1 MGSRT
6 SVVAG
11 GLARLGVGVGRCVRR
26 WLGRCLGLRRLA
38 LGLGLA
44 LLGGCPTVDLGD
56 TPTDIGL
63 CNPAGGVAYF
73 QDQIWPNYVV
83 RTDPKTQ
90 CNQMSCHVAG
100 GNGLD
105 FPNPVDYPTAYRR
118 VQIYLNCGMP
128 SASPFL
134 TKPLAGTDAHSGG
147 DIFASLSD
155 PAVQVFLDW
164 FQ

>member
-11 GLARLGVGVGRCVRR
+11 GLARLGGVGRH
-26 WLGRCLGLRRLA
+26 
-38 LGLGLA
+38 LGLGLKLSLGLG
-44 LLGGCPTVDLGD
+44 LLAGCPTVDLGD

-63 CNPAGGVAYF
+63 CNPAGGLPYF
-73 QDQIWPNYVV
+73 QDQIWPKVVV
-83 RTDPKTQ
+83 RSDPTTQ
-90 CNQMSCHVAG
+90 CNRVGCHVTG

-105 FPNPVDYPTAYRR
+105 FPTPVDYPTAYKR

-134 TKPLAGTDAHSGG
+134 TKPLAGGDAHTGG

-155 PAVQVFLDW
+155 PAVQVFLAW

>member
-11 GLARLGVGVGRCVRR
+11 RLARPGVGV
-26 WLGRCLGLRRLA
+26 A
-38 LGLGLA
+38 SGLGLQSGIHRGLWLGLV
-44 LLGGCPTVDLGD
+44 LLAGCPTVDLGD
-56 TPTDIGL
+56 TPTEIGL
-63 CNPAGGVAYF
+63 CNPAGGLPYF
-73 QDQIWPNYVV
+73 QDQIWPRYVV

-90 CNQMSCHVAG
+90 CNQANCHIAG

-105 FPNPVDYPTAYRR
+105 FPNPVDYATAYKR
-118 VQIYLNCGMP
+118 VQIYLNCGTP
-128 SASPFL
+128 SASSFL
-134 TKPLAGTDAHSGG
+134 TKPLAGIDAHSGG
-147 DIFASLSD
+147 DIFAGLSD